1 MVHLNTPRLIADS
14 TGTTVWRYDNT
25 EPFADSVPDEDPSSL
40 GVFQFPLRFPGQYA
54 DPETNLHYNTFRD
67 YDPSIGRYVEF
78 DPIGLRGGING
89 YAYVS
94 SSPLNQADPT
104 GLAVWLCLRSTS
116 FRIGNHAYF
125 YDDKTKQC
133 CGDPGPGGKNPLQSC
148 RERGTAGDS
157 CVLISS
163 SDEDAQKLLK
173 CCNAR
178 TNKSFYFPG
187 LNDCQ
192 NLADDCIREIG
203 MAPSAT
209 AGFNRWRP
217 CPSCFR

>member
-1 MVHLNTPRLIADS
+1 MNTPRLVADDQQQ
-14 TGTTVWRYDNT
+14 TVWRWDQQ
-25 EPFADSVPDEDPSSL
+25 EPFGVNVPDENPSGIGAFDL
-40 GVFQFPLRFPGQYA
+40 PLRLPGQYY
-54 DPETNLHYNTFRD
+54 DKETALHHNAARD
-67 YDPSIGRYVEF
+67 YDTSLGRFVEF
-78 DPIGLRGGING
+78 DLIGLRGGING

-94 SSPLNQADPT
+94 SSPLSQADPT

-116 FRIGNHAYF
+116 FGIGNHAYF

-148 RERGTAGDS
+148 RERGTSGDS